1 MNWRNELRFQ
11 REQFAAMLPTRS
23 DWELLGFSV
32 VFTAVALGLYA
43 AISGVVLLVLT
54 LISGV

>member
-1 MNWRNELRFQ
+1 MHWLK
-11 REQFAAMLPTRS
+11 LPTGS